1 MGSEIPIKIAS
12 WTCCISNMFN
22 VAYLASRTKEKQRFL
37 STSCVCLKVTPAVTN
52 FDLFLPKAVTW

>member
-22 VAYLASRTKEKQRFL
+22 VANLARTKETQRFL
-37 STSCVCLKVTPAVTN
+37 STSCVCLKVTPAVTR
-52 FDLFLPKAVTW
+52 FDLFLPKDTTW